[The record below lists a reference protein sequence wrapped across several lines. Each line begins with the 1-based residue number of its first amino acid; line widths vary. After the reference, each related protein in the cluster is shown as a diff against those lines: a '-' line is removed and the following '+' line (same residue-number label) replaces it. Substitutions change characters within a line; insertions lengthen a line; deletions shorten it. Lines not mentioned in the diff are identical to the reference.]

1 MLHTQGTEACGLQHT
16 SSPRAKVLERRA
28 NAAAALMHEPAGQ
41 ATRAG
46 ARGQIGE
53 RLGDGTGVP
62 VVRANAPADFARGP
76 VGPVAAVNE
85 VLSRLLPS
93 QSRAVASKKLW
104 ASVDSA
110 PTFISSAEWNIG
122 SRAIQRGV
130 DANQRMMV
138 SAQVPANIEYLLL
151 TGGRTPSMVAL

>member
-1 MLHTQGTEACGLQHT
+1 MQGTEACGLQHT
-16 SSPRAKVLERRA
+16 SSPRAKALERRA

-62 VVRANAPADFARGP
+62 VVSANAQVDFARGP
-76 VGPVAAVNE
+76 AGPVAAVNE

-93 QSRAVASKKLW
+93 QSRAVALLH
-104 ASVDSA
+104 
-110 PTFISSAEWNIG
+110 PTSCGHLLILHPLVFP
-122 SRAIQRGV
+122 QRNGTEGH
-130 DANQRMMV
+130 
-138 SAQVPANIEYLLL
+138 AQFNEAWVQTN
-151 TGGRTPSMVAL
+151 V